1 MLEELKSK
9 IENDLKNQA
18 ISPKILLDNLSILNE
33 QSRKSSSYVD
43 PNYIP
48 FYYHLG
54 KYLNVKK
61 MIEIE
66 TGAALHSCSF
76 LKSCK
81 TIETFLAF
89 QSKKDD
95 FFSSRFAY
103 KNIKKNYKG
112 DFDLYYGNIKD
123 NNFEVKVNKHNWD
136 LVLFNEEE
144 MSYDSLLFTFSKLWL
159 NLESDGLF
167 VVNFVNSI
175 DSVKKCFNNFCKIQ
189 NIKNVILNT
198 RYGTGIIKK

>member
-1 MLEELKSK
+1 MLEELKTK
-9 IENDLKNQA
+9 IEKDLKNQ
-18 ISPKILLDNLSILNE
+18 IVSPKILLDNLCILNE

-48 FYYHLG
+48 FYYYLG
-54 KYLNVKK
+54 KYLNVKN
-61 MIEIE
+61 ILEVE

-76 LKSCK
+76 FKSCK
-81 TIETFLAF
+81 SVENFLAF
-89 QSKKDD
+89 QNRKED
-95 FFSSRFAY
+95 FYNPRFAF
-103 KNIKKNYKG
+103 KNIKKNYKNH
-112 DFDLYYGNIKD
+112 FDLYYGNIKD
-123 NNFEVKVNKHNWD
+123 SEFEIKVNKHNWN
-136 LVLFNEEE
+136 LVLFNEDE

-159 NLESDGLF
+159 NLEFDGLF
-167 VVNFVNSI
+167 IVNFVNSV